1 MINVIYDRKTKK
13 VIVTE
18 QNGIYTLPS
27 EYEVT
32 RVEDDEE
39 AFYDVCGE
47 IYLKDRIKPNTN

>member
-1 MINVIYDRKTKK
+1 MINVIYDRKTRK

-32 RVEDDEE
+32 CIEDDEE
-39 AFYDVCGE
+39 AFYDVCGDV
-47 IYLKDRIKPNTN
+47 YLKEPTLH